1 MHDRVNRLRASGVGH
16 PGAALRILQQE
27 SCSDACIL
35 VRAAV
40 AALRFH
46 EPCERHRLRTYTKLG
61 ELVRVTSPHLTST
74 PVRSRL
80 SWSFA
85 SIRITH
91 LWVRVNCCAAC
102 MRACIGGQ
110 ASFANVGYTGRWLRV
125 WLTKRASMSRR
136 RLP

>member
-1 MHDRVNRLRASGVGH
+1 MHDRVNRLQASGVGH

-61 ELVRVTSPHLTST
+61 ELLRVTSPHLTSPHLDT
-74 PVRSRL
+74 GAIETELELCVYPDHAPVGQGQLLRSM
-80 SWSFA
+80 
-85 SIRITH
+85 H
-91 LWVRVNCCAAC
+91 AC
-102 MRACIGGQ
+102 MHWRS
-110 ASFANVGYTGRWLRV
+110 SFFR
-125 WLTKRASMSRR
+125 
-136 RLP
+136 